1 VAHERFRDGT
11 EAAGGYARA
20 VKAGPMVFVSGTTSL
35 DPKGKIVGADVYAQ
49 TVATYDKIGAALA
62 KAGAKWSDV
71 TRITAYI
78 TDMDQADGFS
88 RAHVERFPGDEVPA
102 AALIGCDSLLK
113 PGLLIEI
120 EATAVI
126 EAGVSW

>member
-1 VAHERFRDGT
+1 MAHQRFPDGT

-20 VKAGPMVFVSGTTSL
+20 VKAGPMVFVAGTTSL
-35 DPKGKIVGADVYAQ
+35 NAAGEVQGTDSYDQ
-49 TVATYDKIGAALA
+49 TRITYEKIGAALA

-71 TRITAYI
+71 VRITAYL

-88 RAHVERFPGDEVPA
+88 RAHVERFPGTEVPA
-102 AALIGCDSLLK
+102 AALIGIPALLK

-126 EAGVSW
+126 EGEGW